1 MNRHRRRLG
10 SSPRPAV
17 WFVAS
22 CCVLFTLLLAP
33 VAQAA
38 QFKGSIKVGVPLP
51 LSGRHA
57 PFGEIIKNSFV
68 LAADEVNAK
77 GGVRGGYK
85 LELLFEDS
93 RSDVQTA
100 RTVTEK
106 LINQDKV
113 VMLTGQYSSVETF
126 PMTQMVQQYGIPFLV
141 STAAAD
147 QITQQGWKYIFRMV
161 QPASEFDDGLKDFFE
176 KIVKPKSIA
185 LLYENTLFGTS
196 TAAAM
201 KDWATRN
208 RVEIVMYEP
217 YDAGSPDYRPMLLR
231 VKEKKADVIYMVSYL
246 LDAVLLMRQAKEVD
260 LNPQAFTGAAA
271 GFSILPFIKGAGD
284 VAEHVLSS
292 TMWEATVPY
301 PGAMTYYKSYEA
313 RYKSLP
319 SYHGSQGYAAVY
331 VVADVLNR
339 AASLKPDDI
348 VKALSS
354 TDLMT
359 MYGRIR
365 FDSYGKFQNQTK
377 LPTFVI
383 QVQKGKFVT
392 VWPKEVATGQAM
404 FPTPP
409 WSKR

>member
-1 MNRHRRRLG
+1 MNQRRQLPRRFLRSASWSLAACLG
-10 SSPRPAV
+10 LV
-17 WFVAS
+17 MLLVGVAS
-22 CCVLFTLLLAP
+22 H
-33 VAQAA
+33 AA
-38 QFKGSIKVGVPLP
+38 QFKGDIKVGVPLP

-68 LAADEVNAK
+68 MAADEVNAK

-85 LELLFEDS
+85 LNLLFEDS
-93 RSDVQTA
+93 KSDVQTA

-126 PMTQMVQQYGIPFLV
+126 PMTQMAQQYGMPFLV

-147 QITQQGWKYIFRMV
+147 QITEQGWKYIFRMV

-176 KIVKPKSIA
+176 KVAKPKSIA
-185 LLYENTLFGTS
+185 ILYENTLFGTS

-201 KDWATRN
+201 KDWATKN
-208 RVEIVMYEP
+208 RVEVVMYEP

-231 VKEKKADVIYMVSYL
+231 VKEKKPDAIYMVSYL

-271 GFSILPFIKGAGD
+271 GFSILPFIKGAGE
-284 VAEHVLSS
+284 VAENVLSS

-301 PGAMTYYKSYEA
+301 PGAMTYYKNYEA
-313 RYKSLP
+313 RFGSPP
-319 SYHGSQGYAAVY
+319 SYHGSQGYAAVF

-348 VKALSS
+348 VTALSK
-354 TDLMT
+354 TDMMT

-365 FDSYGKFQNQTK
+365 FEAYKKFQNQTK

-392 VWPKEVATGQAM
+392 VWPKDVATGQAV

-409 WSKR
+409 WSNR

>member
-1 MNRHRRRLG
+1 
-10 SSPRPAV
+10 
-17 WFVAS
+17 
-22 CCVLFTLLLAP
+22 LLAFCLLALP
-33 VAQAA
+33 IAA
-38 QFKGSIKVGVPLP
+38 GLAYAGQLKGNIKVGVPLP

-68 LAADEVNAK
+68 LAAEDVNAK

-85 LELLFEDS
+85 LDLLFEDS
-93 RSDVQTA
+93 RSDVQAA

-126 PMTQMVQQYGIPFLV
+126 PMSQMAQQYGMPFLC

-147 QITQQGWKYIFRMV
+147 QITEQGWKYIFRMV
-161 QPASEFDDGLKDFFE
+161 QPASEFDNGLKDFFE
-176 KIVKPKSIA
+176 KVAKPKTIA
-185 LLYENTLFGTS
+185 ILFENTLFGTS

-201 KDWATRN
+201 KDWATKN
-208 RVEIVMYEP
+208 RVEVLMYEP
-217 YDAGSPDYRPMLLR
+217 YDAGSPDYRPLLLR
-231 VKEKKADVIYMVSYL
+231 VKERKADVIYMVSYL

-271 GFSILPFIKGAGD
+271 GFSILPFIKGAGE

-292 TMWEATVPY
+292 TMWESSVPY
-301 PGAMTYYKSYEA
+301 PGAMDYLKAYEK
-313 RYKSLP
+313 RFGSPP
-319 SYHGSQGYAAVY
+319 SYHGAQGYAAVY

-348 VKALSS
+348 VTALAA

-365 FDSYGKFQNQTK
+365 FESYAKFQNQTK

-392 VWPKEVATGQAM
+392 VWPKDVATAPVSY
-404 FPTPP
+404 PTPA

>member
-1 MNRHRRRLG
+1 MIRRRQCRHN
-10 SSPRPAV
+10 SSRV
-17 WFVAS
+17 QSWLLS
-22 CCVLFTLLLAP
+22 CACLLAILAAAAA
-33 VAQAA
+33 VQAGE
-38 QFKGSIKVGVPLP
+38 FKGSVKVGVPLP

-57 PFGEIIKNSFV
+57 PFGEIIKNSFTM
-68 LAADEVNAK
+68 AADEVNAK
-77 GGVRGGYK
+77 GGVRGGAK

-93 RSDVQTA
+93 RSDVQAA

-126 PMTQMVQQYGIPFLV
+126 PMSQMVQQYGIPFLV

-147 QITQQGWKYIFRMV
+147 EITQQGWKYIFRMV
-161 QPASEFDDGLKDFFE
+161 QPASEFDDGLKDMFE
-176 KIVKPKSIA
+176 KVVKPKSIA
-185 LLYENTLFGTS
+185 ILYENTLFGTS

-201 KDWATRN
+201 KDWAARN
-208 RVEIVMYEP
+208 KVETAMYEP
-217 YDAGSPDYRPMLLR
+217 YDAGSPDYRPLLLR
-231 VKEKKADVIYMVSYL
+231 VKEKRADVIYMVSYL

-260 LNPQAFTGAAA
+260 LNPHAFTGAAA

-284 VAEHVLSS
+284 AAENVLSS
-292 TMWEATVPY
+292 TMWEPSVPY
-301 PGAMTYYKSYEA
+301 PGAMAYYKGYET
-313 RYKSLP
+313 RFGSPP
-319 SYHGSQGYAAVY
+319 SYHGAQGYAAVF

-348 VKALSS
+348 VTALRG
-354 TDLMT
+354 TDMMT

-365 FDSYGKFQNQTK
+365 FESYGKFQNQTK

-392 VWPKEVATGQAM
+392 VWPKDVATAPPIY
-404 FPTPP
+404 PTPA
-409 WSKR
+409 WGKR